1 MLGFEIRDILLIV
14 MVVLMGGKPVLNII
28 ALIPG
33 FAPITKVLEKLTTNG
48 NGKNTNGELKTMM
61 LELKEH
67 YNEDTTQALKEIK
80 ESIEKHDENEM
91 PVLNELSKNIAIL
104 VDRSK

>member
-14 MVVLMGGKPVLNII
+14 MVVLIGGKPVLNVL
-28 ALIPG
+28 ALIPS
-33 FAPITKVLEKLTTNG
+33 FAPLAKVLEKLTVNG
-48 NGKNTNGELKTMM
+48 NGKNGELKTMM
-61 LELKEH
+61 IELREH